1 MKNNHKARHFLLFYL
16 PVRKI
21 TTFRWKSFYRDLY
34 EAISGSEQD
43 FTQGSLRRA
52 IFLLSIPM
60 VLEMLMESIFAIVDI
75 FFVSRLGAD
84 AVATVGL
91 TESMLTIVYSL
102 GVGFAMGAT
111 ALVSRRIGEKDP
123 EAAAT
128 SGFQAIIIG
137 VVFSVPLAIA
147 GIFYAGDL
155 LELMGASPELI
166 ESYSGYLRIML
177 GSNVV
182 IMLLFINNAIFR
194 SAGDAV
200 VAMRVLWFAN
210 ILNIIL
216 DPLLIFGLGP
226 FPELGIE
233 GAAIATVIGRGL
245 AVIYQFYLL
254 FRGST
259 RIVLRKKNFRIIPNV
274 MTRLIRLSSGNIGQ
288 YLIATASWIGMVR
301 IISEF
306 GSEVLAGYTIAIRI
320 IIFALLP
327 TLGISNAA
335 ATLVGQNLGA
345 GKPDRAERS
354 VWGTSKINVV
364 ILGMIGLMLVAIP
377 EFFIGMFIGD
387 PAVLKSGSAC
397 LRIIA
402 SGFLFYGFGMVLVN
416 SFNGAGDTMTP
427 LWINLFCFWVVEI
440 PLAYF
445 LAITSGIG
453 ENGVYY
459 AILIAESLMT
469 ITAFVIFRRGRWK
482 LKVV

>member
-16 PVRKI
+16 PVKKI
-21 TTFRWKSFYRDLY
+21 TAFRWKNFYRDLY

-91 TESMLTIVYSL
+91 TESLLTIVYSL

-128 SGFQAIIIG
+128 SGFQAILIG
-137 VVFSVPLAIA
+137 VVLSVPLAIA

-155 LELMGASPELI
+155 LELMGASPALT

-200 VAMRVLWFAN
+200 IAMRVLWFAN

-216 DPLLIFGLGP
+216 DPLLIFGIGP
-226 FPELGIE
+226 FPALGIE

-254 FRGST
+254 FRGSA
-259 RIVLRKKNFRIIPNV
+259 RIVIRKSNFRV
-274 MTRLIRLSSGNIGQ
+274 MPIVMARLVRLSSGNIGQ

-320 IIFALLP
+320 IVFALLP

-345 GKPDRAERS
+345 GKPDRAEKS
-354 VWGTSKINVV
+354 VWGTGKINLVV
-364 ILGMIGLMLVAIP
+364 LGMIGLMLVAIP
-377 EFFIGMFIGD
+377 DFFIGMFISD

-445 LAITSGIG
+445 LAITSGVG

-469 ITAFVIFRRGRWK
+469 ITAFVIFRRGKWK